1 MGNDNKATFLQA
13 TQQEE
18 DFLRRLAYGS
28 EASWG
33 YDKKFMD
40 KFDQEFNIDAAF
52 IKKNP
57 VYMAVSHKK
66 IIAFWGLKQE
76 GECWVLEYFY
86 IDAGYMGKG
95 YGKRMW
101 SHLIEW
107 CRGHGIPGIHF
118 VTSPQAAGFYEKMG
132 AIQDKEAVS
141 VIDGRAIPHFLYSIG
156 PG

>member
-52 IKKNP
+52 IKRTRFIWLSPIKKS
-57 VYMAVSHKK
+57 SHS
-66 IIAFWGLKQE
+66 G
-76 GECWVLEYFY
+76 G
-86 IDAGYMGKG
+86 
-95 YGKRMW
+95 
-101 SHLIEW
+101 
-107 CRGHGIPGIHF
+107 
-118 VTSPQAAGFYEKMG
+118 
-132 AIQDKEAVS
+132 
-141 VIDGRAIPHFLYSIG
+141 
-156 PG
+156 